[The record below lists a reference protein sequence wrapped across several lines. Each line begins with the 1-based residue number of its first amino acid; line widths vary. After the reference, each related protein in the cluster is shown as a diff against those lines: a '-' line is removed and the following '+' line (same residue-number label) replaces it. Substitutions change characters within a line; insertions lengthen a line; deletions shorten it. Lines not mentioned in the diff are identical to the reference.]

1 MNAIKR
7 VIDGKE
13 VYIDLTENEREM
25 IYIHLRN
32 EYIMDS
38 LSERAKSLGE
48 NVSREKLIDML
59 YSYSSSGYDINL
71 ELVAGI
77 VNRICKGEK

>member
-7 VIDGKE
+7 MIDGKE
-13 VYIDLTENEREM
+13 VCIDLTENEREM

-48 NVSREKLIDML
+48 NVSREKLIDVL
-59 YSYSSSGYDINL
+59 YLYSSSGSDINL
-71 ELVAGI
+71 ELVNGI
-77 VNRICKGEK
+77 VSRICKGGH